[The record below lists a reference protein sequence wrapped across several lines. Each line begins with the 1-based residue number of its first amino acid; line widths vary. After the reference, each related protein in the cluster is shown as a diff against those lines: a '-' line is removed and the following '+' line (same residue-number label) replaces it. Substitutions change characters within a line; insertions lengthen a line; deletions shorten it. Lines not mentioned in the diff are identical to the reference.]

1 MRISRREFL
10 ETTALSGLAAGSLSA
25 AASKDQLPTRILGK
39 TGVRVPILGMGTGSR
54 FLLYKEEDKAVE
66 AVQKGLD
73 LGITYIDTADSYGKD
88 HLSEQ
93 WVGKAIKG
101 RKESIFLATK
111 LSNRDGAEAERVI
124 EASLKALQVD
134 RVDLIHIHEI
144 TTTEDLARV
153 EAKGGALDQLLK
165 LRDRKLT
172 RFIGIT
178 SHSDPMVYK
187 TAIERHDFDCAQMPI
202 NAARSGM
209 VNGGSGKGLVPD
221 MSFKDSF
228 ETLALPVAIRKNMGI
243 LAIKVYGQEHLIGQA
258 TPEKLLCYAL
268 SLPITSAIVG
278 MPKLEQIDDNVR
290 IARAFKPM
298 PPAEMKELSRD
309 VSAKNKASLDLFFKT
324 HVDA

>member
-1 MRISRREFL
+1 MSISRREFVG
-10 ETTALSGLAAGSLSA
+10 GLAAAGALSA
-25 AASKDQLPTRILGK
+25 ADTKAKLPTRILGK
-39 TGVRVPILGMGTGSR
+39 TGVRVPILGMGAGSR

-66 AVQKGLD
+66 AIQKGLD

-101 RKESIFLATK
+101 RPEEIFLATK
-111 LSNRDGAEAERVI
+111 LSSRDGGEAERII

-134 RVDLIHIHEI
+134 HVDLILIHEL
-144 TTTEDLARV
+144 TTDEDLARV

-165 LRDRKLT
+165 LRDKKLT

-178 SHSDPMVYK
+178 SHGDPMVYK

-202 NAARSGM
+202 NAAKSGM
-209 VNGGSGKGLVPD
+209 VNGGRGKGLLPD

-228 ETLALPVAIRKNMGI
+228 ETLALPVAVRKKMGV
-243 LAIKVYGQEHLIGQA
+243 LAIKVYGQEHLISHA
-258 TPEKLLCYAL
+258 SAEKLLHYAL
-268 SLPITSAIVG
+268 SLPVTCALVG

-290 IARAFKPM
+290 MAKAFKPM
-298 PPAEMKELSRD
+298 PPAEMKHLSET
-309 VSAKNKASLDLFFKT
+309 VSEKAKVALDQFFKT